1 MLRSGTGTSGGSL
14 PSEEAAMAA
23 ARIRRSEPRRVV
35 LFDPRPLFAE
45 SLACWLRSV
54 NSPCA
59 VSTFQDI
66 DGLLNCAG
74 SGDRIDLILFSVC
87 ESGFRQVLPAL
98 DQLSDMSSPIPS
110 IVVTGETDP
119 AAALEFLR
127 RGARG
132 VIPIALDL
140 ASAAAALDFVSAGG
154 TFLPAMLFLD
164 ADAASVP
171 PATAA
176 ADVALSE
183 PEDSNAAGDGSGF
196 GGSPSAAMLTP
207 REVDV
212 LESLCRGKPNKLIA
226 HELALGESTVKMY
239 VGRLMRK
246 LNATNR
252 TEVALHG
259 GKLLRRRQ
267 TPSGRSPAFIPLPRR
282 MAAAEG
288 APPGQ
293 ELRRD
298 PCAE

>member
-1 MLRSGTGTSGGSL
+1 MLRSGKGTSGSTP
-14 PSEEAAMAA
+14 PSEEMVTAAE
-23 ARIRRSEPRRVV
+23 RIRRSEPRRVV

-54 NSPCA
+54 DSPCA

-66 DGLLNCAG
+66 GELLNCAG

-98 DQLSDMSSPIPS
+98 DRLTGMSTSIPS

-132 VIPIALDL
+132 VIPTALDL

-164 ADAASVP
+164 PDSGLA
-171 PATAA
+171 PAPA
-176 ADVALSE
+176 ADVALLD
-183 PEDSNAAGDGSGF
+183 PEEADAAGDDPGSDSD
-196 GGSPSAAMLTP
+196 GSASSAMLTR

-259 GKLLRRRQ
+259 GKLLRGQGAPSRR
-267 TPSGRSPAFIPLPRR
+267 RPAFIPLPRR
-282 MAAAEG
+282 IAAGER
-288 APPGQ
+288 APPG
-293 ELRRD
+293 RD
-298 PCAE
+298 ASAE